1 MKKYKYIRRTRGDG
15 NCFYRAF
22 GFGYLEKNL
31 PNEPELD
38 RFRQLTYDLKDQLVK
53 LGYLEF
59 TVEDLRDVIVEIID
73 NIRKGGNEA
82 SLKETFCASSYSD
95 YFGFVLFSLWI
106 FSIENFIDYL
116 HQRIFK

>member
-22 GFGYLEKNL
+22 GFGYLEKNM
-31 PNEPELD
+31 NNAKELE

-59 TVEDLRDVIVEIID
+59 TVEDVRDVVLEMID
-73 NIRKGGNEA
+73 NVRQGRDDG
-82 SLKETFCASSYSD
+82 SLIESFCSTAHSD
-95 YFGFVLFSLWI
+95 YFVA
-106 FSIENFIDYL
+106 YL
-116 HQRIFK
+116 R